1 MAVHAHPPCMGRGVC
16 GQHSVAVHAHPPC
29 HGRGHVIRHHMV
41 ITIHHHSAKLITCAP
56 AFHYSRP
63 STAGAGT
70 GIRMWLAG
78 GAGVMQPWGEEAN
91 LRGTVS
97 LGGTSMAARR
107 HRGTKVEVAGCGQLT
122 NNSIGLPWICSYI
135 VVLIS
140 QVSVCLKRTWGELG
154 VVVWVKLDLPH
165 HGVDHFHRDLNN
177 KEDHTG
183 HNTRVLEAN
192 VGAHSSG
199 IIVWFGSS
207 P

>member
-1 MAVHAHPPCMGRGVC
+1 VAVHAHPPCMGRGVCGQHSLAVHVRPPCIGRGVSGQHSVAVHAHPPCMGRGVC

-107 HRGTKVEVAGCGQLT
+107 HRGTKVEVVGCGQLT

-135 VVLIS
+135 VVLHLPGI
-140 QVSVCLKRTWGELG
+140 CLFE
-154 VVVWVKLDLPH
+154 
-165 HGVDHFHRDLNN
+165 
-177 KEDHTG
+177 ED
-183 HNTRVLEAN
+183 
-192 VGAHSSG
+192 VG
-199 IIVWFGSS
+199 
-207 P
+207 